1 MNEVNQFFYFG
12 SIVSKDN
19 ATEKDIT
26 SRLQK
31 ARSAFVQLNK
41 VWSVSVCEVLVL
53 IARNLLPG
61 WESLE

>member
-1 MNEVNQFFYFG
+1 MKLTSFFYFG

-19 ATEKDIT
+19 ATEKDIP

-31 ARSAFVQLNK
+31 ARLAFVQLNK

-53 IARNLLPG
+53 IARNLLPD
-61 WESLE
+61 ESP